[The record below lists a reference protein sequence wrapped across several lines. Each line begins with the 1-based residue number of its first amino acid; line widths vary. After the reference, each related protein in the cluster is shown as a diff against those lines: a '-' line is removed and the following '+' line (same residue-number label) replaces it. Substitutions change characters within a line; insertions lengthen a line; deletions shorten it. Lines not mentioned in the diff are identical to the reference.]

1 MNDSYLYD
9 PDVQK
14 IMDNYTDCIKSY
26 IRHLCLYYIKEK

>member
-14 IMDNYTDCIKSY
+14 IMDDYNDYIKLY